1 MKYYYNN
8 ILLLTIFSFMSIGLG
23 QTDDLTDLTLYRNL
37 NQEGFNSAARDTGD
51 LISSFASPTD
61 NPWGIAWDGEYLW
74 ISGQS
79 SESIYKVTT
88 LGAVI
93 DSIPNPGDRGL
104 AWDGEYLWA
113 ATTVDDRLYKI
124 NVETG
129 EVVDSLDTPCSGNYP
144 NGLTYDG
151 ELLWVS
157 SYSELG
163 LCGVNTNTGVKVDSI
178 SLPNVYGRG
187 VAWTGTNFWWADQDN
202 SPYGEG
208 FLYEIDVNG
217 NVLSTIDYSENV
229 GSLDNPGLTFDGQY
243 LWASGWSDDIIYQI
257 DIGYE
262 SSITNTYVPDDNFER
277 P

>member
-1 MKYYYNN
+1 MKYYYNI

-51 LISSFASPTD
+51 VISSFASPTS
-61 NPWGIAWDGEYLW
+61 NTMGLAWNGEYLW
-74 ISGQS
+74 ISGQF

-157 SYSELG
+157 SFSELD
-163 LCGVNTNTGVKVDSI
+163 LCGVNTNTGGKVDSI
-178 SLPNVYGRG
+178 SLPNIDGRG

-202 SPYGEG
+202 PPTVY
-208 FLYEIDVNG
+208 I
-217 NVLSTIDYSENV
+217 
-229 GSLDNPGLTFDGQY
+229 
-243 LWASGWSDDIIYQI
+243 W
-257 DIGYE
+257 
-262 SSITNTYVPDDNFER
+262 
-277 P
+277 